1 LSVNTNRDGLVKGP
15 DAALR
20 FIIRHCDVRQVR
32 LVPHDLHALPAA
44 FLQGRLR
51 IVIYPAFYESINRCR
66 LFILPLH
73 KVLLLLYA

>member
-32 LVPHDLHALPAA
+32 LVPHDLPALPAA
-44 FLQGRLR
+44 FLQGYL
-51 IVIYPAFYESINRCR
+51 
-66 LFILPLH
+66 
-73 KVLLLLYA
+73 